1 MPDSLTSSAGRRLL
15 RHRLLPSWVVSY
27 FARVRASPSAP
38 IASSAIASSTTTSG
52 DDADVPQRHPQPASS
67 AAVAA
72 SPATSSS
79 PGKRPGLREQLSI
92 SKLYRRLSRAL
103 ASSSRGSTPIVVRS
117 ASPELVS
124 DALQVPPPPSSS
136 ADGTPPDTLTSSLPP
151 PRAVEACE
159 ITAPSADVSDALI
172 STSSAVV
179 DVAGAPANP
188 MTTMWTEAV
197 AEWQRK
203 AGVDLN
209 APEAT
214 LFSSKEALASYV
226 AKIEADSQ
234 GGTEM
239 NRWGRL
245 RNTLFPLA
253 RIVAKLCGPIGD
265 TLSSTATVQAHE
277 EFELITDAFNEIRVH
292 LQVVEIV

>member
-1 MPDSLTSSAGRRLL
+1 MPDSLTSSAGRRPL

-52 DDADVPQRHPQPASS
+52 DDADVPQRHPQPSSS

-92 SKLYRRLSRAL
+92 LRLYRRLSRSL
-103 ASSSRGSTPIVVRS
+103 APSSRGSPPIVVHPDS
-117 ASPELVS
+117 TEPLS
-124 DALQVPPPPSSS
+124 DALRVPQLSSF
-136 ADGTPPDTLTSSLPP
+136 ADGAGPDPPTDPLIPQPTT
-151 PRAVEACE
+151 AFEVK
-159 ITAPSADVSDALI
+159 APSTDVEGAIVHI
-172 STSSAVV
+172 STASE
-179 DVAGAPANP
+179 DVAEAPAASP
-188 MTTMWTEAV
+188 MTRMWTEAV

-203 AGVDLN
+203 AGIDLTS
-209 APEAT
+209 PEAT

-226 AKIEADSQ
+226 AKMEVESQ
-234 GGTEM
+234 GDTAM
-239 NRWGRL
+239 DRWGRL

-265 TLSSTATVQAHE
+265 TL
-277 EFELITDAFNEIRVH
+277 
-292 LQVVEIV
+292 